1 MSSARNPR
9 LKACAACTRAKRPC
23 SKRQPCCDRCRRRNI
38 PCRYPPP
45 NLTARDYAEA
55 DSGSAATEVS
65 LTRTGAALPI
75 HVVSFE
81 SFYPN
86 TSEAQ
91 PGDPFHPCC
100 TGFPENTK
108 TLPLGHDWFYS
119 SDSWTISRSSTIPS
133 PTEAFD
139 TRALKQHITT
149 VQSWLR
155 LWATTGRS
163 PFIHH
168 RLYSQKMPRCVQDA
182 YTALA
187 AYLARTP
194 ENSDLCFQIIRE
206 RAQELVEQA
215 QRMVPAPT
223 SETGSSEPTGGSMP
237 LDPFDHLARVH
248 ALFVYQMIGLFDG
261 DIVLRVEAESRIS
274 TLMSW
279 VAEMWDSAELDASLY
294 STILALEQDVSS
306 SEDTPAVA
314 PADETAA
321 WRRWILSESIRRAW
335 LVVTITQSIY
345 QLFKTG
351 WSQCSGSVNWTPRA
365 GIWDAPD
372 QYSWCKLVT
381 SGSGPLFVPS
391 LRADVL
397 YKEASPSEVDE
408 FGHAVLIA
416 QFGSESMTKWKA
428 HAA

>member
-9 LKACAACTRAKRPC
+9 FKACAACTRAKRPC
-23 SKRQPCCDRCRRRNI
+23 SKRLPRCDRCERRNI

-45 NLTARDYAEA
+45 YLTARDYAET
-55 DSGSAATEVS
+55 DSGSAATEAS

-81 SFYPN
+81 PSYPK

-100 TGFPENTK
+100 AGFPENTK
-108 TLPLGHDWFYS
+108 TLPLGHDWFYR
-119 SDSWTISRSSTIPS
+119 SDSWTISRSNTPS
-133 PTEAFD
+133 FPTEAFD
-139 TRALKQHITT
+139 VRALKQYITT

-155 LWATTGRS
+155 LWVATGRS

-168 RLYSQKMPRCVQDA
+168 RLYSPKMPRCVQDA
-182 YTALA
+182 YTALT

-194 ENSDLCFQIIRE
+194 ESSEICFQIIRD
-206 RAQELVEQA
+206 RAEGLVEEA
-215 QRMVPAPT
+215 Q
-223 SETGSSEPTGGSMP
+223 PTGGSMP

-261 DIVLRVEAESRIS
+261 DIELRVEAESRIS
-274 TLMSW
+274 TLTSW

-294 STILALEQDVSS
+294 STMLALEQDVGS
-306 SEDTPAVA
+306 SEGTPTAA
-314 PADETAA
+314 PTDETTA

-335 LVVTITQSIY
+335 IIVTITQSIY
-345 QLFKTG
+345 LLFKTG
-351 WSQCSGSVNWTPRA
+351 WSHCPGSVNWTPRA
-365 GIWDAPD
+365 GVWDAPD
-372 QYSWCKLVT
+372 QYDWCKLVM
-381 SGSGPLFVPS
+381 SGSGPLFIPG

-416 QFGSESMTKWKA
+416 EFGSESMAKWKA